1 MSVVG
6 LIVHRERALQH
17 GQRLANA
24 LVKQGHQV
32 RFGKDSQES
41 TSELAPQTSDNFGDG
56 LDLVVTLG
64 GDGSILRAVELLA
77 GAKVPILGVNHGRLG
92 YLTQVAPQET
102 QEAISKALAG
112 NFNIEERMLLRTKVS
127 AGGVTTSH
135 LALNETVLERAAEVN
150 TVRIEVH
157 IDGEFFTTYVADG
170 LIMATPTGSTAYAFA
185 ARGPIIEPTHRALL
199 LAPVSPHMAFD
210 RALVF
215 AADSCLRFVVDGH
228 RRAVVAVDGKKVA
241 VVGDGDAIECSLA
254 HETVN
259 LVIFGK
265 RRFHRI
271 LKAKFGL
278 NDR

>member
-6 LIVHRERALQH
+6 LIVHQKRAAHHGEELAKALLQ
-17 GQRLANA
+17 
-24 LVKQGHQV
+24 QGHQV
-32 RFGKDSQES
+32 RFPKNHQES
-41 TSELAPQTSDNFGDG
+41 TSESAFETSDNFGEG

-64 GDGSILRAVELLA
+64 GDGSILRAAELLA

-92 YLTQVAPQET
+92 YLTEVAPQET
-102 QEAISKALAG
+102 QSAISKVLSG
-112 NFNIEERMLLRTKVS
+112 NFDIEERMLLCTNVC
-127 AGGVTTSH
+127 AGGITTSQ
-135 LALNETVLERAAEVN
+135 LALNETVLERTAEVN

-157 IDGEFFTTYVADG
+157 IDDEFFTTYVADG

-199 LAPVSPHMAFD
+199 LAPVAPHMAFD

-215 AADSCLRFVVDGH
+215 SPDTYLRFVVDGH
-228 RRAVVAVDGKKVA
+228 RRAVVAVDGKRVA
-241 VVGDGDAIECSLA
+241 VVGDGDAIECRLA